1 MCLSLRAKGGVNTC
15 RLALSL
21 QKFVFVESMV
31 AYNSKEKDVS
41 FAHNSQTSLNSGRE
55 ESVF

>member
-1 MCLSLRAKGGVNTC
+1 MCLSLSGKGGVNTC
-15 RLALSL
+15 RLAL
-21 QKFVFVESMV
+21 QKFVFVESMD

-41 FAHNSQTSLNSGRE
+41 IAHYSLTYLNSGRE